1 MKLIISDNL
10 YLENATKE
18 DVALIYT
25 QCENLVQ
32 RYENATVVDIPKAL
46 SWVRKKIENSIED
59 YSAIYFANNK
69 VGYISVHKEE
79 EMWELD
85 DFYIF
90 DAYQGNGI
98 GSQVLEYLVKKY
110 DRMFLYVF
118 KDNVGA
124 ISLYERYG
132 FKVSKE
138 VGSTRLIMERR

>member
-32 RYENATVVDIPKAL
+32 RYENAMVVDIPKAL

-124 ISLYERYG
+124 ISLYKKYG
-132 FKVSKE
+132 FDVVEE
-138 VGSTRLIMERR
+138 VGTTRLIMERS